1 MRQVEHDGVVYPS
14 VSACARALGIS
25 RGKVMRGNFEPGN
38 SRYRKVEVYNRRL
51 GISIIYP
58 TIREAYLTLGVIETT
73 FLTRIKNNQWIF
85 TDNTAVK
92 ARYV

>member
-1 MRQVEHDGVVYPS
+1 MRQVEHDGILYPS

-25 RGKVMRGNFEPGN
+25 RGKVLRGNFEKGN
-38 SRYRKVEVYNRRL
+38 CHHRKVEVYNRRL

-58 TIREAYLTLGVIETT
+58 TIREAYMTLEVIEST
-73 FLTRIKNNQWIF
+73 FRTRMKNNQWIF
-85 TDNTAVK
+85 SDVPVK